1 MELSSKIKKSIC
13 LETCITATF
22 LTKDFWD
29 KNFTNLLGLSETKFL
44 SSNLDVWGC
53 GSSR

>member
-1 MELSSKIKKSIC
+1 MELLSEIKKSIC
-13 LETCITATF
+13 LETCITAAF

-44 SSNLDVWGC
+44 SSNLDIWGC